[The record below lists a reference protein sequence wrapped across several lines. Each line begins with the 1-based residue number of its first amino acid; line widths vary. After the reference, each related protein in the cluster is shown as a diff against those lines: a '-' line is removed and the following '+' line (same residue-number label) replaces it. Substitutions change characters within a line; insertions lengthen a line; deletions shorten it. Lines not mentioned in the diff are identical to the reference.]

1 MGDGWD
7 HRYLQVGDLRFHYVT
22 AGEFRIVAPDL
33 RGYNH
38 SDKPLGVE
46 QYCMSRL
53 VGDVVG
59 MLAALGGD
67 KAFIAAHD

>member
-1 MGDGWD
+1 MKDMGDSWD

-38 SDKPLGVE
+38 SEKPL
-46 QYCMSRL
+46 
-53 VGDVVG
+53 G

-67 KAFIAAHD
+67 KAFIAAHDWGGAVA